1 MRNHRLCQAIKNCFK
16 KVADLFFVLK
26 CRARGKAFPLVNKL
40 RKYVRIFGAPAPK
53 TGLSA
58 SIFFAEDG
66 KKGFP
71 LQSHCARRRSLSDR
85 YGL

>member
-1 MRNHRLCQAIKNCFK
+1 MENK
-16 KVADLFFVLK
+16 
-26 CRARGKAFPLVNKL
+26 GKAFAVNKL

-58 SIFFAEDG
+58 PIFFAADS

-71 LQSHCARRRSLSDR
+71 LQSHCAIGSSEPNTALAT
-85 YGL
+85 GNCGGA

>member
-1 MRNHRLCQAIKNCFK
+1 MSRIFHSEK
-16 KVADLFFVLK
+16 
-26 CRARGKAFPLVNKL
+26 GKAPSVNKL

-58 SIFFAEDG
+58 SIFFATDG

-71 LQSHCARRRSLSDR
+71 LQSLAPH
-85 YGL
+85 GLISPLTC